1 MAYDG
6 IPLSMAQTI
15 LGHMSASMTQH
26 YTHITSNM
34 KRETIE
40 RFTRDTAVQT
50 MNNIVDETMKI
61 NNENKKNKNKK
72 EKIK

>member
-15 LGHMSASMTQH
+15 LGHMNAQMTQH
-26 YTHITSNM
+26 YTHITVTM

-40 RFTRDTAVQT
+40 RFINDTNVQT

-61 NNENKKNKNKK
+61 NNENKK
-72 EKIK
+72 

>member
-6 IPLSMAQTI
+6 IPISMAQAI
-15 LGHMSASMTQH
+15 LGHMNAQMTQH
-26 YTHITSNM
+26 YTHITATM

-40 RFTRDTAVQT
+40 QFTRDTAVQT

-61 NNENKKNKNKK
+61 NETNNEKKKNK
-72 EKIK
+72 